1 MNDAVT
7 VLSLTG
13 AKMTRLTQKSL
24 GETRKST
31 LALPTRNGPP
41 ILTGT
46 TCCSPHCNN
55 IPSASCCLPNYVY
68 IKHCACN
75 LSWKLI
81 RSFFI
86 CYMLHISNLDSAQD
100 KTPQDTSGKG
110 ILPKARW
117 NGSCQSNKRCQ
128 RTHTGHGVITG
139 QVTVMLHSPVL

>member
-1 MNDAVT
+1 MLLLYSVWQGPKGPGSPRNPWEKHENQPWLFLQGT
-7 VLSLTG
+7 
-13 AKMTRLTQKSL
+13 
-24 GETRKST
+24 
-31 LALPTRNGPP
+31 ALPFSLVPHAAVHTVTIFPLPHAAFP
-41 ILTGT
+41 IV
-46 TCCSPHCNN
+46 C
-55 IPSASCCLPNYVY
+55 VY

-86 CYMLHISNLDSAQD
+86 CYMLHISTLDSAQD

-117 NGSCQSNKRCQ
+117 NGSCQSDKRCQ